1 MAGDTHARTRA
12 WAARVL
18 GAHDVGAGGT
28 FHLRDADGRRI
39 RVAGRHIE
47 GRQPNYF
54 ALGPTLDGAP
64 FDDLVVVLFE
74 EDWTIRYAYR
84 LPLAAVADHHKQPG
98 RQGCRL
104 MITNDAPWRSD
115 PRADRLR

>member
-1 MAGDTHARTRA
+1 M
-12 WAARVL
+12 L
-18 GAHDVGAGGT
+18 GADDVGNGGT

-64 FDDLVVVLFE
+64 FDD
-74 EDWTIRYAYR
+74 
-84 LPLAAVADHHKQPG
+84 HHKQPG

-104 MITNDAPWRSD
+104 MITNDSPWRSD
-115 PRADRLR
+115 PRADRLG